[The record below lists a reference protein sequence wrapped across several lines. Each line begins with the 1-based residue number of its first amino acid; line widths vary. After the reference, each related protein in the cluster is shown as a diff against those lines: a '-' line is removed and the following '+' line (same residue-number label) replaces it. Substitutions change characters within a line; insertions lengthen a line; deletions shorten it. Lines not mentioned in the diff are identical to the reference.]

1 MLSEKVLNLF
11 LVSIQDILAFLFKC
25 SFNLLKL
32 LLVVFSH
39 VVELFSHCGNDGI
52 DIIVFFFERFN
63 IMVIFLLELFKELS
77 DKVFFGHD
85 NLLASFFLSVNV
97 LEEEV
102 R

>member
-1 MLSEKVLNLF
+1 
-11 LVSIQDILAFLFKC
+11 
-25 SFNLLKL
+25 
-32 LLVVFSH
+32 
-39 VVELFSHCGNDGI
+39 
-52 DIIVFFFERFN
+52 
-63 IMVIFLLELFKELS
+63 MVIFLLELFKELS